1 MKQPCSLG
9 GPFGPL
15 MEKQGVLM
23 GQWSMLGHSEAADNR
38 LFLEYLL
45 GFQFSQEPKIEL
57 ANLKKICNCLS
68 FGQIDLFAEEK
79 PQQQQLLHE
88 QQDFIFLG
96 YNILNLLLLERM
108 KSLR

>member
-15 MEKQGVLM
+15 MQKQGVL
-23 GQWSMLGHSEAADNR
+23 GAVWSMLGHSEAADNR

-45 GFQFSQEPKIEL
+45 GFQFSQESNGKFE
-57 ANLKKICNCLS
+57 KICNCLS